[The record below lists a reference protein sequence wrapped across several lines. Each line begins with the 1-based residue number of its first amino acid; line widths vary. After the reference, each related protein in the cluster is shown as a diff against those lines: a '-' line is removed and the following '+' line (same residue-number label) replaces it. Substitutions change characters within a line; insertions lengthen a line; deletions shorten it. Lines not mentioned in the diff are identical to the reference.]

1 MKQHL
6 KSVLSIAL
14 LAGAFVSGSAS
25 ADPVKLTDVTN
36 NNTATNGCSV
46 SAVYG
51 TNGPGYSYYTYKV
64 TCGANVMYVNQNTSY
79 SGGFAYCTVSSNNTP
94 TYTVSGSC
102 SSYSVYK
109 N

>member
-25 ADPVKLTDVTN
+25 ATPVKLTDVTN
-36 NNTATNGCSV
+36 NNTATNGCTI
-46 SAVYG
+46 ATVYG
-51 TNGPGYSYYTYKV
+51 TTTTSYYDRTYKV
-64 TCGANVMYVNQNTSY
+64 TCGTEVAYVYEYTSIP
-79 SGGFAYCTVSSNNTP
+79 SNYCTMSATP
-94 TYTVSGSC
+94 SQTYSVSGQC
-102 SSYSVYK
+102 NSYQLYK